1 MANFTITIARGF
13 GSGGRTIGR
22 MLAERLGIAWYDQDL
37 IKLASEESG
46 INIAL
51 FDKADEYKKATLFGK
66 YDGNFGN
73 KLIPP
78 DSGEFT
84 SDDNLFN
91 YQAKVIKGLHGKEN
105 CVIVGRCA
113 DYILREEP
121 NVLRVFVYASKERC
135 IKTVADLYNLSE
147 KEAERQ
153 IDRIDRA
160 RSTYYRYYTG
170 QEWDNARNYDLCLNS
185 EVLGFERC
193 VDLIE
198 QYLKVL
204 YSEKV

>member
-1 MANFTITIARGF
+1 MKHFTITIARGF

-22 MLAERLGIAWYDQDL
+22 MLAERLGIEWYDQDL

-46 INIAL
+46 ISIDL
-51 FDKADEYKKATLFGK
+51 FDKADEYKKSSLFGK
-66 YDGNFGN
+66 YSGAYGD
-73 KLIPP
+73 KLISP

-91 YQAKVIKGLHGKEN
+91 YQAKIIKGLHGKES

-113 DYILREEP
+113 DYILREEQ
-121 NVLRVFVYASKERC
+121 NVLRVFVYASKEKC
-135 IKTVADLYNLSE
+135 IDTVSDLYNLTA

-153 IDRIDRA
+153 IDKIDRA

-170 QEWDNARNYDLCLNS
+170 REWDNARNYDLSLNS

-204 YSEKV
+204 NYK

>member
-1 MANFTITIARGF
+1 MAKFTITIARGF

-22 MLAERLGIAWYDQDL
+22 MLAERLNISWYDQDL
-37 IKLASEESG
+37 IRLASEESG
-46 INIAL
+46 INIDL
-51 FDKADEYKKATLFGK
+51 FGKADESKRATLFGK
-66 YDGNFGN
+66 YNGSYGE
-73 KLIPP
+73 KIISPS
-78 DSGEFT
+78 SGEFT

-91 YQAKVIKGLHGKEN
+91 FQAKIIKDLHDKES

-113 DYILREEP
+113 DYILRDEP
-121 NVLRVFVYASKERC
+121 GVLRVFVYASKKKC
-135 IKTVADLYNLSE
+135 IETVADLYSLSE

-185 EVLGFERC
+185 EILGFDRC

-204 YSEKV
+204 YGENM